1 MTNNKESLIQKEEK
15 ALGHLIQPFV
25 KSDFKLKDILQII
38 IGATILAVPI
48 GFTEETWRLGEQLP
62 LANIF
67 GIMAISVIFIII
79 FTYYYY
85 HHTRNKE
92 NFGDFFKR
100 VTFTYLIS
108 FLLVAIILG
117 LIQVTPWETDAVL
130 AFKRVII
137 VALPSSMSAVI
148 ADTFK

>member
-1 MTNNKESLIQKEEK
+1 MRNKESIVQKEEK

-38 IGATILAVPI
+38 IGATVLAVPI

-62 LANIF
+62 LANIL
-67 GIMAISVIFIII
+67 GIMALSLLFICI

-85 HHTRNKE
+85 HHTQNKE

-100 VTFTYLIS
+100 VTFTYIIS
-108 FLLVAIILG
+108 LLLVAIILG
-117 LIQVTPWETDAVL
+117 LIQVTPWTTDAVL
-130 AFKRVII
+130 AFKRIII
-137 VALPSSMSAVI
+137 VTLPSSMSAVI